1 MFNELC
7 VPRNISDKRK
17 KLMCKNF
24 NEANT
29 YRIFYECDYN
39 AIYNF
44 SFMSSEFYLL
54 IVLIIL
60 GIAFI
65 IIYYNNYLIKK
76 KQKPFNLP
84 SIFPETL
91 FPISSC
97 DLGRNFVATT
107 TSSREAFSRIAFPTY
122 CSEVPF

>member
-76 KQKPFNLP
+76 TQKPFNLP

-91 FPISSC
+91 FPKDINNEYQKMVSE
-97 DLGRNFVATT
+97 GTNFGTLAY
-107 TSSREAFSRIAFPTY
+107 RYNNI
-122 CSEVPF
+122 